1 MGEKHQSG
9 KCQSTYSGGEGAR
22 VWISSCGRPGI
33 IIFYQINCFIKRAL
47 AITGMINFGAAV
59 CFDRKRTSEAAK
71 WGGSMMIRYR
81 PESRANLFLVLSL
94 QRAEL
99 RYPGIYYS
107 RAGDVSKLLDYSK
120 AE

>member
-1 MGEKHQSG
+1 
-9 KCQSTYSGGEGAR
+9 
-22 VWISSCGRPGI
+22 
-33 IIFYQINCFIKRAL
+33 
-47 AITGMINFGAAV
+47 MINFGAAV

-107 RAGDVSKLLDYSK
+107 RAGDVSKLLDYFK
-120 AE
+120 IRVDRPFDAAVVD